1 MFPEQTAKT
10 IRDVKGGVL
19 INYDGTTRLLE
30 TAQVPQ
36 EHMGEFCDITK
47 FKSFNVN
54 SIWVRLEALKRLADA
69 GTPIDLDIIVNPKV
83 VEESVSS
90 SLSKLLV
97 QESHFSSL
105 KGCLSA
111 VIASSP

>member
-1 MFPEQTAKT
+1 
-10 IRDVKGGVL
+10 
-19 INYDGTTRLLE
+19 
-30 TAQVPQ
+30 
-36 EHMGEFCDITK
+36 MGEFCDITK

-83 VEESVSS
+83 VEGKRVIQLEQAVGAGIT
-90 SLSKLLV
+90 
-97 QESHFSSL
+97 FSSL